1 MNGDSWPVDRRAD
14 LARREAE
21 RRAATPRM
29 EVESQPHTGGPPGGW
44 AVLPAWVA
52 CDPRLSPEARCLL
65 LILSSH
71 ADDRTH
77 PYPSIG
83 RMARFLG
90 RSERTVLRVLADLE
104 AAGLVQRVHRYR
116 GGEQVSSAY
125 VLRFDRWGR
134 DSRGGGGVSR
144 MTYRGDTDDTPRGD
158 TDDTPRGDTGV
169 VQTTTNRPPPG
180 EDDST
185 PPTPPAVA
193 GGTPEDRETRGERI
207 RRIARE
213 EGIRTREARRMVE
226 REEALAASPTPLS
239 DPACW
244 EDAIDDLEAVK
255 AAYAREYGGAE

>member
-1 MNGDSWPVDRRAD
+1 MNGHSWPVDRRAD

-29 EVESQPHTGGPPGGW
+29 EVESQPHTGSPPGGW
-44 AVLPAWVA
+44 AVLPAWIA

-77 PYPSIG
+77 PYPSIA

-134 DSRGGGGVSR
+134 DSRTPGGVSP

-158 TDDTPRGDTGV
+158 TGV
-169 VQTTTNRPPPG
+169 AHTKTTRPPPA
-180 EDDST
+180 EEDST
-185 PPTPPAVA
+185 PLYPPAVA
-193 GGTPEDRETRGERI
+193 GGPNEDREQRGERI

-213 EGIRTREARRMVE
+213 QGVRVRDARRMVE
-226 REEALAASPTPLS
+226 REEALAASPPTPN
-239 DPACW
+239 PACW
-244 EDAIDDLEAVK
+244 EDAIDDLEAVR
-255 AAYAREYGGAE
+255 AAYAREYGGST

>member
-1 MNGDSWPVDRRAD
+1 MNGHSWPVDRRAD

-52 CDPRLSPEARCLL
+52 CDPCLSPEARCLL

-144 MTYRGDTDDTPRGD
+144 MTYRGDT
-158 TDDTPRGDTGV
+158 GV
-169 VQTTTNRPPPG
+169 VQTITTRPPP
-180 EDDST
+180 EEEDST

-193 GGTPEDRETRGERI
+193 GGTPEYRETRGERI

-213 EGIRTREARRMVE
+213 EGIRTREARRIVE

-239 DPACW
+239 EPACW

>member
-1 MNGDSWPVDRRAD
+1 MNGDSWPVNRRAD

-144 MTYRGDTDDTPRGD
+144 VTY
-158 TDDTPRGDTGV
+158 RGDTGV
-169 VQTTTNRPPPG
+169 VQTITIRPPPK
-180 EDDST
+180 EEDST

-239 DPACW
+239 DPASW
-244 EDAIDDLEAVK
+244 EDAIDDLEAVR

>member
-1 MNGDSWPVDRRAD
+1 MNGHSWTPDRRAD

-21 RRAATPRM
+21 RRATTPRL
-29 EVESQPHTGGPPGGW
+29 EVEAHPHAGATPGGW

-52 CDPRLSPEARCLL
+52 CDPHLSPEARCLL

-134 DSRGGGGVSR
+134 DSRTPGGVSPV
-144 MTYRGDTDDTPRGD
+144 TYRGDTDDTPRGD
-158 TDDTPRGDTGV
+158 TGV
-169 VQTTTNRPPPG
+169 AQNKTTRPPPAE
-180 EDDST
+180 EDSN
-185 PPTPPAVA
+185 PPYPPLSR
-193 GGTPEDRETRGERI
+193 GG
-207 RRIARE
+207 
-213 EGIRTREARRMVE
+213 RTRTGSNEASGYAALLASRACGCGMRGAWSSVRR
-226 REEALAASPTPLS
+226 RLQRPLRPQIRLAG
-239 DPACW
+239 
-244 EDAIDDLEAVK
+244 
-255 AAYAREYGGAE
+255 RMR

>member
-1 MNGDSWPVDRRAD
+1 MNNDSWRAD

-29 EVESQPHTGGPPGGW
+29 EVEAQPHAGNPPGGW
-44 AVLPAWVA
+44 AVLPAWIA
-52 CDPRLSPEARCLL
+52 CDPHLSPEARCLL

-104 AAGLVQRVHRYR
+104 ASGLVQRVHRYR

-134 DSRGGGGVSR
+134 DTRTDGGVSR
-144 MTYRGDTDDTPRGD
+144 VTYRGDTGV
-158 TDDTPRGDTGV
+158 TPRGDTGV
-169 VQTTTNRPPPG
+169 VQTITTRPSP
-180 EDDST
+180 EEEDST
-185 PPTPPAVA
+185 PPTPPACA
-193 GGTPEDRETRGERI
+193 GGTPEDRETRGDRI

-213 EGIRTREARRMVE
+213 EGIRTREARRIVE
-226 REEALAASPTPLS
+226 REEALATSPTPLS
-239 DPACW
+239 DPARW
-244 EDAIDDLEAVK
+244 EDAIDDIEEVK

>member
-1 MNGDSWPVDRRAD
+1 MNGHSWTPDRRAD

-21 RRAATPRM
+21 RRATTPRL
-29 EVESQPHTGGPPGGW
+29 EVEAHSHAGAAPGGW

-52 CDPRLSPEARCLL
+52 CDHHLSPEARCLL

-77 PYPSIG
+77 PFPSIA

-134 DSRGGGGVSR
+134 DSRPPGGVSPV
-144 MTYRGDTDDTPRGD
+144 TYRGDTDDTPRGD

-169 VQTTTNRPPPG
+169 AQTKTTRPPPK
-180 EDDST
+180 EEDST
-185 PPTPPAVA
+185 PPYPPAGA
-193 GGTPEDRETRGERI
+193 GGPDEDREQRGERI

-213 EGIRTREARRMVE
+213 QGVRVRDARRMVE
-226 REEALAASPTPLS
+226 REEALAASPPTPN
-239 DPACW
+239 PAGW
-244 EDAIDDLEAVK
+244 EDAIDDLEAVR
-255 AAYAREYGGAE
+255 AAYAREYGGST

>member
-1 MNGDSWPVDRRAD
+1 MNGHSWTPDRRAD

-21 RRAATPRM
+21 RRATTPRL
-29 EVESQPHTGGPPGGW
+29 EVEAHSHAGAAPGGW

-52 CDPRLSPEARCLL
+52 CDHHLSPEARCLL

-77 PYPSIG
+77 PFPSIA

-134 DSRGGGGVSR
+134 DSRPPGGVSPV
-144 MTYRGDTDDTPRGD
+144 TYRGDTDDTPRGD

-169 VQTTTNRPPPG
+169 AQTKTKGRRFNPPLPPRWRGGAGRGPRAKRRADTAHRPRAG
-180 EDDST
+180 R
-185 PPTPPAVA
+185 AGAGCAAHGRA
-193 GGTPEDRETRGERI
+193 GGGACSVP
-207 RRIARE
+207 
-213 EGIRTREARRMVE
+213 
-226 REEALAASPTPLS
+226 S
-239 DPACW
+239 DPKSGWLGRC
-244 EDAIDDLEAVK
+244 D
-255 AAYAREYGGAE
+255 RRP